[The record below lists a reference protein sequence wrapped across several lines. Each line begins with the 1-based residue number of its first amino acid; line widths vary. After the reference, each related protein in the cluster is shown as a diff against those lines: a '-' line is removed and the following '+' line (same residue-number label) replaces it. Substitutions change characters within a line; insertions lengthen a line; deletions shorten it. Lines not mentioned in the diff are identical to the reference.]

1 MSPIV
6 CTGAVQHRSFRDRV
20 DHILARAIRGLVSG
34 FVPLILMAWLFL
46 AITALNIVLLA
57 LFAVVSLFTM
67 GVTGQWDGLGHLGV
81 VLLAGIVRTLLV
93 LAITAALLWAND
105 LSGRLAAPRP
115 RLH

>member
-20 DHILARAIRGLVSG
+20 DHILARAIRGLFSG

-46 AITALNIVLLA
+46 AIAALNIVVLA
-57 LFAVVSLFTM
+57 LFAVASLFTM
-67 GVTGQWDGLGHLGV
+67 GVTGQWDGLGKLGAL
-81 VLLAGIVRTLLV
+81 LLAGLVRTLLV
-93 LAITAALLWAND
+93 LAITAALLWVND

-115 RLH
+115 RRH